1 MSTQPE
7 GTRLSLIPT
16 RTPTTPDRGN
26 EGIVDALKTN
36 HSSRREFIKV
46 SGLAVA
52 GTGLGLPTA
61 ALATASRAEERD
73 PGSVL
78 ARLIEGNKRFVS
90 GQLAHPGRR
99 PEDFAPLA
107 EGQAPLAIIVGCAD
121 SRVSPEV
128 VFDQGVGDL
137 FVIRVAG
144 NVVSGAGPFI
154 KGSIEFAV
162 AELGARLIVVLGHEA
177 CGAVKAA
184 VAHIDANDTLPGAIR
199 DLVEVIRPAAAS
211 VRGKP
216 GDKLENAIKAN
227 VAMGVERLKGLD
239 PILAGLVKKGDVK
252 VVGAVYK
259 LRTGVVELLD

>member
-36 HSSRREFIKV
+36 RSSRREFIKV

-61 ALATASRAEERD
+61 ALATAGRAEERD

-107 EGQAPLAIIVGCAD
+107 EGQAPLAII
-121 SRVSPEV
+121 RRY
-128 VFDQGVGDL
+128 Q
-137 FVIRVAG
+137 
-144 NVVSGAGPFI
+144 
-154 KGSIEFAV
+154 K
-162 AELGARLIVVLGHEA
+162 
-177 CGAVKAA
+177 
-184 VAHIDANDTLPGAIR
+184 
-199 DLVEVIRPAAAS
+199 
-211 VRGKP
+211 
-216 GDKLENAIKAN
+216 
-227 VAMGVERLKGLD
+227 
-239 PILAGLVKKGDVK
+239 
-252 VVGAVYK
+252 
-259 LRTGVVELLD
+259 